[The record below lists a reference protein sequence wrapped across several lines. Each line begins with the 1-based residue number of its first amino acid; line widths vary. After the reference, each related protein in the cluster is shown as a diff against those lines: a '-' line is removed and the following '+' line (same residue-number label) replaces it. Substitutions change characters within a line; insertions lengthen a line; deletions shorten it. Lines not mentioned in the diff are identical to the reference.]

1 MNGLQDERAV
11 RPNSGNRFFIW
22 SVVLLLLT
30 GICFAS
36 WIGSFYVFKHPENP
50 KCYRILKR
58 FKRIEPPKR
67 FAVTEA
73 PKGEFLGAAKLL
85 NRFGK
90 LGTLELACENEVL
103 MRNYLTNFR
112 ESGRKVPHV
121 SGKFQIVQSFDLGS
135 ADWFPAGAVAIAQSE
150 NLPQMLVEF
159 VFPSEPENVPAIRE
173 TVTMGV
179 DVTLQRSQDLW
190 ALVHVERHVDGRMQF
205 TVLPVP
211 YGGWQLKNGQGSFS
225 LQSPEELLHDRKIE
239 LNLAAGL
246 PIVRDP
252 RLSSALAEHKE
263 FRRKALVRA
272 GDDQAALAGRSW
284 CVSSRRKRRRR
295 SPQTPQRH
303 R

>member
-1 MNGLQDERAV
+1 
-11 RPNSGNRFFIW
+11 
-22 SVVLLLLT
+22 
-30 GICFAS
+30 
-36 WIGSFYVFKHPENP
+36 
-50 KCYRILKR
+50 
-58 FKRIEPPKR
+58 
-67 FAVTEA
+67 
-73 PKGEFLGAAKLL
+73 
-85 NRFGK
+85 
-90 LGTLELACENEVL
+90 